1 MSDWTLDLFVPG
13 TPAPQGS
20 KRHVG
25 GGRMIES
32 SAAVGDWRSVV
43 AWSAANAYTGAPLDG
58 AAVLVVE
65 FVMPRPKS
73 LPKRKPTPPHTKRP
87 DVDKLLRA
95 IGDALTG
102 VIYADDSLL
111 TGKHASKRYAEP
123 DETPGARILVGPI
136 TPSDPVSAPA
146 GVVPTDGP
154 RSSTSGQRSGHNG
167 GNEADDATP
176 DNTQPTD
183 QP

>member
-1 MSDWTLDLFVPG
+1 MSGWALDLFVAG

-25 GGRMIES
+25 NGRMIES

-43 AWSAANAYTGAPLDG
+43 AWTAANEYRGDPPIDG
-58 AAVLVVE
+58 PAVLVVE

-73 LPKRKPTPPHTKRP
+73 FPKRKPTPAHVKRP

-102 VIYADDSLL
+102 VVYADDSLL

-123 DETPGARILVGPI
+123 DETPGARILVGRLDNE
-136 TPSDPVSAPA
+136 PSERLSRPG
-146 GVVPTDGP
+146 GVVPPDGP
-154 RSSTSGQRSGHNG
+154 RSPGSGHVSG
-167 GNEADDATP
+167 PEDVPAGEADEPVDTATA
-176 DNTQPTD
+176 
-183 QP
+183 